1 MFHPPLKVK
10 MTFEWSCGV
19 SLCYNYFLSPLY
31 VYLFLKKKKKTS
43 KPEIP
48 NQTQTQTLSNHSHSL
63 AIFEK
68 IQTLNTI
75 KYNEQVNNNNK
86 QALISKKLG

>member
-1 MFHPPLKVK
+1 MSEVVV
-10 MTFEWSCGV
+10 C
-19 SLCYNYFLSPLY
+19 LY
-31 VYLFLKKKKKTS
+31 VITLFSLPCMCICFFKNKNKKPS

>member
-1 MFHPPLKVK
+1 M
-10 MTFEWSCGV
+10 CI
-19 SLCYNYFLSPLY
+19 C
-31 VYLFLKKKKKTS
+31 FLKKKKKTS

-75 KYNEQVNNNNK
+75 KYNEQENSNNK

>member
-1 MFHPPLKVK
+1 MCICFFKNK
-10 MTFEWSCGV
+10 
-19 SLCYNYFLSPLY
+19 N
-31 VYLFLKKKKKTS
+31 KKPS

-48 NQTQTQTLSNHSHSL
+48 NQTQIQTLSNHSHSL

-86 QALISKKLG
+86 QALISKKLA